1 MIQRTLSIIKP
12 DAMKNGNMGDIIAL
26 LQKNG
31 FNIVAAKM
39 LKMSKAQA
47 EGFYA
52 VHRERPFFGSLTDFM
67 RQGPVMV
74 MVLEAD
80 DAIARYRAVMGATNP
95 AQAEDGTIRKLYAT
109 NVEQNA
115 VHGSDA
121 PETAAVEIAY
131 FFTPLELI
139 ALQQA

>member
-12 DAMKNGNMGDIIAL
+12 DAMKNGNMGDIIAR

-39 LKMSKAQA
+39 IKMSLAQA
-47 EGFYA
+47 QGFYA
-52 VHRERPFFGSLTDFM
+52 VHKERPFFASLTSFM
-67 RQGPVMV
+67 CEGPVMV

-80 DAIARYRAVMGATNP
+80 EAITRYRAVMGATNP
-95 AQAEDGTIRKLYAT
+95 AQAEPGTIRKDFAT

-139 ALQQA
+139 ALQ

>member
-1 MIQRTLSIIKP
+1 MTQRTLSIIKP
-12 DAMKNGNMGDIIAL
+12 DAMKNGNMGDIIAR
-26 LQKNG
+26 LQKSG

-39 LKMSKAQA
+39 LKMTLAQA

-52 VHRERPFFGSLTDFM
+52 VHKERPFFGSLTRFM
-67 RQGPVMV
+67 CEGPVMV
-74 MVLEAD
+74 MVLEAE
-80 DAIARYRAVMGATNP
+80 DAIVRYRAVMGATNP
-95 AQAEDGTIRKLYAT
+95 AQAEPGTIRKDFAT

-139 ALQQA
+139 ALQ